1 MSATPRLVRAQHL
14 NRRNFLRGAA
24 GVSLALPFLEGMPER
39 SAWAADAKPVFS
51 LFICA
56 VGGVV
61 PEHFFPGAPGPI
73 TPESLAGKATAELA
87 AHASNLL
94 FVSGIRRPA
103 STGDSH
109 VEGLCEALT
118 GSPDLEPNK
127 QVAKAMGPSADT
139 FIAAKVHPGLAPL
152 VLYSGQRRNGWSTWN
167 LSFTESGDLA
177 PAIWNPYTLYQE
189 LIGLAPPGGGT
200 NPSAEKA
207 ARLLL
212 ESRKSIHDLVREDLS
227 ALIKSPRLSSADR
240 ERLQLHFD
248 SVRDVEIAMGGMGNT
263 AVERCSSE
271 GLAIDQLQ
279 AMENFVYD
287 RFEST
292 EAVAKLHMSL
302 VALAFACNYRR
313 SASLQWGDP
322 TDYTVYRVPS
332 NAREWKFNFIQHR
345 NQSDSNTGNDPLAA
359 LAHAEIDALR
369 MRSFAAGLDHFN
381 ARGLRDQCAVLWTNS
396 FSDGALHSFVN
407 VPHIIWGNAA
417 GYLKQGVYVDAGD
430 VGNNRLLN
438 TLISAAIQD
447 TGTTV
452 EDFGQGPGGQ
462 LDVIR
467 A

>member
-1 MSATPRLVRAQHL
+1 MSATRRELGAPRL

-24 GVSLALPFLEGMPER
+24 GVTLALPFLEGMPER
-39 SAWAADAKPVFS
+39 SAWAADQKPVFS

-56 VGGVV
+56 VGGIV
-61 PEHFFPGAPGPI
+61 PERFFPSAPGPI
-73 TPESLAGKATAELA
+73 TPEGLAGKATAQLA
-87 AHASNLL
+87 AHAKNLL
-94 FVSGIRRPA
+94 FVSGIRRPP

-118 GSPDLEPNK
+118 AGPDLQPGK
-127 QVAKAMGPSADT
+127 QVAIAIGPSADT

-152 VLYSGQRRNGWSTWN
+152 ALYSGNRRNGWSTWN
-167 LSFTESGDLA
+167 LSFTESGELA
-177 PAIWNPYTLYQE
+177 PVIWNPYTLYQE
-189 LIGLAPPGGGT
+189 LIGLTGPGGGT
-200 NPSAEKA
+200 TPAGEKA

-212 ESRKSIHDLVREDLS
+212 ESRQSIHDLVREDLS

-263 AVERCSSE
+263 AMERCSSE
-271 GLAIDQLQ
+271 GLAVDQLQ
-279 AMENFVYD
+279 VMENFVYD
-287 RFEST
+287 RYEST
-292 EAVAKLHMSL
+292 EAVGKLHMSL

-313 SASLQWGDP
+313 AASLQWGDP
-322 TDYTVYRVPS
+322 TDHTIYRVLS
-332 NAREWKFNFIQHR
+332 NAREWNLTYIQHR
-345 NQSDSNTGNDPLAA
+345 AQSDSAVGSDPLAA
-359 LAHAEIDALR
+359 EAHAEIDALR
-369 MRSFAAGLDHFN
+369 MQSFSTGLDHFN
-381 ARGLRDQCAVLWTNS
+381 ARGLRDQCQVLWTNS
-396 FSDGALHSFVN
+396 FGDGQMHSFVN
-407 VPHIIWGNAA
+407 VPHIIWGNAG
-417 GYLKQGVYVDAGD
+417 GYLKQGEYVDAGD

-462 LDVIR
+462 LDVMR

>member
-1 MSATPRLVRAQHL
+1 MTATRRELALPRL

-24 GVSLALPFLEGMPER
+24 GVTLALPFLEGMPER

-61 PEHFFPGAPGPI
+61 PEVFFPAAPGPI
-73 TPESLAGKATAELA
+73 TPQSLAGKATIELA
-87 AHASNLL
+87 AHAKDLL
-94 FVSGIRRPA
+94 FVSGISRPA
-103 STGDSH
+103 ATGDSH

-118 GSPDLEPNK
+118 AAPDLNPNA
-127 QVAKAMGPSADT
+127 QVATASGPSADT
-139 FIAAKVHPGLAPL
+139 FIATKVHPGLDPL
-152 VLYSGQRRNGWSTWN
+152 VLYSGNRRNGWSTWN
-167 LSFTESGDLA
+167 LSFKASGELA

-189 LIGLAPPGGGT
+189 LIGLSPGAGT
-200 NPSAEKA
+200 PGADSAAK
-207 ARLLL
+207 LLL
-212 ESRKSIHDLVREDLS
+212 ESRKSVHDLVREDLS
-227 ALIKSPRLSSADR
+227 ALLKSPRLSSADR

-248 SVRDVEIAMGGMGNT
+248 SIRDVEVAMGGMGNT
-263 AVERCSSE
+263 AVDHCSSE
-271 GLAIDQLQ
+271 GLALDQLQ

-287 RFEST
+287 RYEST

-302 VALAFACNYRR
+302 VALAFACNLRR

-322 TDYTVYRVPS
+322 ADYTVYRVPS

-345 NQSDSNTGNDPLAA
+345 AQSDSVVGDDPLAA
-359 LAHAEIDALR
+359 RAHAEIDALR

-381 ARGLRDQCAVLWTNS
+381 ARGLRDQCQVLWTNS
-396 FSDGALHSFVN
+396 FSDGRMHSFVN
-407 VPHIIWGNAA
+407 VPHIIWGNAG
-417 GYLKQGVYVDAGD
+417 GYLEQGVYVDAGD